1 MTNEK
6 KKNENEAE
14 ETLLEFL
21 SRSGLGAILPFLER
35 PDDPPRHVDLW
46 FEEDD
51 CLVDEEPP
59 KGT

>member
-1 MTNEK
+1 MTREK
-6 KKNENEAE
+6 KKIESEVE
-14 ETLLEFL
+14 ETLLELL
-21 SRSGLGAILPFLER
+21 SRSGLDAILPFLNR

-51 CLVDEEPP
+51 CLVDEASP